1 MLDKIHS
8 HTHYQIT
15 LFLISLFF
23 VFTSINLFYLSSEAP
38 DYIFYKDYFDY
49 FFRETPTTGKKMV
62 YYIFLVSCVV
72 KLKNLTLLQQRNCII
87 LVIL

>member
-1 MLDKIHS
+1 MLDKIYS
-8 HTHYQIT
+8 RFNYQIT

-49 FFRETPTTGKKMV
+49 FFREAPTTGRENGLL
-62 YYIFLVSCVV
+62 YFFLFRVEVQE
-72 KLKNLTLLQQRNCII
+72 LNITPARNCII